1 MFLLYL
7 FTAPKQ
13 FDIVECTDCSITV
26 EWFSDVPD
34 ECLSY
39 ELNHQP
45 LGTGDWSTEKF
56 LSGEVSKQEDGRRM
70 YTLQNLLPGI
80 NYELAIRSVYKDDV
94 KSHISEPKT
103 KQTLK
108 LDECLSYELNH
119 QPLGTGD
126 WSTKEILAR
135 EVSKQEDGR
144 RMYTLQNLLPGIN
157 YELAIRSVDKDDV
170 KSHISEPKTK
180 HTLKLAPKQFN
191 IVECT
196 DCSITVEWLSD
207 VPDECLSYELNHQ
220 PLGTGDWSTKIILAG
235 EVSKQEDG
243 RRMYTLQNLLP
254 GINYELTICSVYKDD
269 VKSHISETKTKHTLK
284 LAPKQFNIVECTD
297 CFITVEWLNDVP
309 DECLSYELNHKP
321 LGTGD
326 WSTKKILAE
335 EVSKQ
340 EDGRRMYTL
349 EHLQA
354 GTCYELKIRSVYKGD
369 VKGHFSE
376 SKTKQT
382 FQVLQLS
389 EEDKISYNKL
399 MQTSKKEKRYF
410 VRVMIVGKGSTGK
423 TCLLRRLL
431 KEDISDVTSTDGVDI
446 VVRRCKI
453 NVQDGKWIIGKE
465 IDDDKFSRIKRAL
478 NLHAEHK
485 STQKMQVDN
494 TTNENISQSDEMPT
508 DKKDK
513 TADTNIGVEKS
524 DKKESSF
531 VVQEDLT
538 NDAKGNSD
546 KNKDTNESASMEVQE
561 DLTTEANVNPD
572 RNNDK
577 TESASLEIQED
588 LTTDANVNPDRN
600 KDTTESASLE
610 IQEDLTNDAKGLV
623 NNEKTNESESLAM
636 PADLMSNVFSKS
648 NENTLLNLYA
658 LCELWDFAGQKEFY
672 ATHQAFL
679 TSSAVYLVVADMKDD
694 ISNLG
699 LSQCFA
705 DFQNIGEY
713 VDFWFDSIHCHR
725 SADKLDSY
733 GHYDPPIL
741 LVFTGKD
748 RYDKE
753 GFQKRE
759 NEIKN
764 QLDKVFGLQSKYH
777 HLHNTFYLSNT
788 EDIDEV
794 FEKLQNEVSEAARKI
809 NNWGNALPIKW
820 ILLEHL
826 IDINKK
832 DGKHFINF
840 TQMSKLAKHHDI
852 NIQEEDDL
860 LLFLRF
866 QHSVGNIIFFENIRD
881 LIILNPQWLADA
893 FRCLVSDRVDNRR
906 LYHLEDW
913 TLFKRQGKIS
923 ESLITELFKLKV
935 GSHFSVQKNN
945 LHKVMERLDILVKIK
960 DSSNYIMPSMMPSDK
975 FEDVCTNIGILAEN
989 CRRTSWLC
997 FKFEFLP
1004 PSFFN
1009 HLSAWFITYYTPSQ
1023 MDSDSGQVA
1032 LYRGICIFDIDQS
1045 GCEKILVAMST
1056 NTIALQVV
1064 SFSEQRKEFGSKCS
1078 DIYSEVKKLFEE
1090 IKTRYKVKI
1099 FFELHFKCKDGNY
1112 YKDTFRYQ
1120 QLTNEQECLCVEHK
1134 KAHRSDLMY
1143 LPWIKK
1149 EVATSQRNYGVDPK
1163 PGTCP
1168 PGGGGTCAEH
1178 CSKDSDCQD
1187 VQKCCSNGCG
1197 HDCFFPVTVKS
1208 GTCPTLPPHTVGT
1221 CVDLCSVDSD
1231 CLGGQKCCS
1240 HGCGHSCSSPV
1251 SSCPSE
1257 PKCPNPP
1264 NGPPGTCKP
1273 QCIFEYKVINGLRC
1287 KVKCVI
1293 GPQGPQGP
1301 PCPPTGCP
1309 GAGIPEPPAQQGFSG
1324 ALLGGE
1330 RTKPGTC
1337 PVFPP
1342 GSGGTC
1348 VEKCRTDSDCPWK
1361 LKCCSSGCGHICQ
1374 YPGPIPTCAPACDK
1388 PCPFGFVLDENNC
1401 PICECKTGSCP
1412 ARLCPWGFALKDINL
1427 AKIAVRPVIV
1437 EGIDNIKKELHVL
1450 DISGI
1455 PCPQK
1460 PRCPLPNS
1468 PHPSCPG
1475 PCIYQNRI
1483 LDGITCRVNCF
1494 RGLPPPPG
1502 RPGDPCPSTGC
1513 PGKPTGTAVQQDF
1526 PSNPPGTTPG
1536 NCPVGNPLTGFKCGL
1551 IPNRDKC
1558 PPGSFCNTEPMDRFG
1573 VCCLKR
1579 RCPVD
1584 PGPNSNCYGHY
1595 QRYCKK
1601 DSSCPK
1607 GKKCCKQGC
1616 FYKCIDAV

>member
-453 NVQDGKWIIGKE
+453 NVQDGKWIIGK
-465 IDDDKFSRIKRAL
+465 
-478 NLHAEHK
+478 
-485 STQKMQVDN
+485 
-494 TTNENISQSDEMPT
+494 
-508 DKKDK
+508 
-513 TADTNIGVEKS
+513 
-524 DKKESSF
+524 
-531 VVQEDLT
+531 
-538 NDAKGNSD
+538 
-546 KNKDTNESASMEVQE
+546 
-561 DLTTEANVNPD
+561 
-572 RNNDK
+572 
-577 TESASLEIQED
+577 
-588 LTTDANVNPDRN
+588 
-600 KDTTESASLE
+600 
-610 IQEDLTNDAKGLV
+610 
-623 NNEKTNESESLAM
+623 
-636 PADLMSNVFSKS
+636 
-648 NENTLLNLYA
+648 
-658 LCELWDFAGQKEFY
+658 
-672 ATHQAFL
+672 
-679 TSSAVYLVVADMKDD
+679 
-694 ISNLG
+694 
-699 LSQCFA
+699 
-705 DFQNIGEY
+705 EY